1 MTAGPTA
8 VRPFLLE
15 VILMAWYPEPKP
27 VPPALDT
34 AALHLE
40 MLAPK
45 HVDID
50 HAAFMSSRERLLAW
64 SGGRWPHEGF
74 TREENMADMVMHRD
88 EFLAREAFAYTVL
101 SAAQDRCEGCIYI
114 NPLAGSRSVDAEET
128 AAGLPESTAR
138 VTWWVRDD
146 ALPRDLDRQLIAGLV
161 NWFRTDWQFDAVTFL
176 TRTDNAHDIALLES
190 AGLIRTATLSDQN
203 GPGEFSLYRLE
214 QPSSP

>member
-1 MTAGPTA
+1 MMAGPTA
-8 VRPFLLE
+8 VRPFSLE
-15 VILMAWYPEPKP
+15 VIPMAWYSEPKP

-34 AALHLE
+34 ADLHLE
-40 MLAPK
+40 MLAPQ

-74 TREENMADMVMHRD
+74 TRDENMADMVMHRD

-114 NPLAGSRSVDAEET
+114 NPLARSLSVDAEEI
-128 AAGLPESTAR
+128 GGELPESTAR

-146 ALPRDLDRQLIAGLV
+146 ALPRNLDRQLIAGLV

-176 TRTDNAHDIALLES
+176 TRADNAHDIALLES
-190 AGLIRTATLSDQN
+190 AGLTRTATLSDQN